1 MSGIVPPLFQVIEL
15 FPYKTNNERGQRWA
29 AYFLPVLL
37 PAIKQ
42 RSMPIR
48 GWPGYSHGRVP
59 PNIKG
64 NMNWQMYQS
73 QKAGLAM
80 LGNISA

>member
-1 MSGIVPPLFQVIEL
+1 LNYSRIKRTTSEV
-15 FPYKTNNERGQRWA
+15 KDGQHI
-29 AYFLPVLL
+29 FLPVLL

-73 QKAGLAM
+73 QKAGLAT